1 LITTFHKLSD
11 QNENGHSH
19 PEHLE
24 EKRQQINGSL
34 PAAPR
39 CLPLQ
44 RQERKAFS
52 GFIKAGERA

>member
-1 LITTFHKLSD
+1 LSD